1 MLIYFYNPGRGINQV
16 TDILGCY
23 SLKCRQSNSS
33 AVVKYSWPFTGL
45 KSIMDNS
52 NAYLQANN
60 TRETKE
66 QELTWLTLNEGEW
79 SELESWELETCKF
92 TRELQFSDFSASEN
106 VVWGFDRFEW
116 QSITIVIS
124 SEPADA
130 AMVQTGQPVWW
141 STSNSK
147 CLYSLYGLALK
158 CLLLIT
164 SLSSKL
170 KSSTRTLA
178 RGVT

>member
-92 TRELQFSDFSASEN
+92 TRELQFSDFSASEIHN
-106 VVWGFDRFEW
+106 VCSVRVRQIWVTKRHNCHIKWTSWCGHGPDR
-116 QSITIVIS
+116 
-124 SEPADA
+124 PACM
-130 AMVQTGQPVWW
+130 MVNIKQ
-141 STSNSK
+141 
-147 CLYSLYGLALK
+147 
-158 CLLLIT
+158 
-164 SLSSKL
+164 
-170 KSSTRTLA
+170 
-178 RGVT
+178 